1 MRAKL
6 WARKRAYK
14 LQEASDP
21 SYWPSSVLQTP
32 LQGYLVSPAS
42 KRPRTQASL
51 IPSSGL
57 WLPSHTQHMCLWSSD
72 LLSF

>member
-1 MRAKL
+1 MGAKL
-6 WARKRAYK
+6 WARRRAYK

-32 LQGYLVSPAS
+32 LQGCLVSLAS
-42 KRPRTQASL
+42 KRPRTQDSL

-57 WLPSHTQHMCLWSSD
+57 WLSSHTQHICLWSSD
-72 LLSF
+72 LVSF